1 MLRVG
6 LLLLVVAV
14 PTVARADILMWR
26 DASGV
31 RHYTNLKKLVP
42 AQADASIVLEDI
54 VVPAAVEAAPAAA
67 PSAPDP
73 QPPPRMAEVV
83 YDQNALADAYAEG
96 WRRGMAT
103 VQQNQATGGV
113 SVQING
119 PLSIDAS
126 APAVYTFGG
135 LRTTWT
141 AHTRVAF
148 FVDGGGGVA
157 HGTSA
162 IEARAG
168 STDVSSSVRAAL
180 RIKHSETR
188 GLVTVGGGV
197 FVPLTGRLGLDLGY
211 RYMRIFTEDPRIDT
225 GTMSAAVRWG
235 RASTS

>member
-1 MLRVG
+1 MKAITMTV
-6 LLLLVVAV
+6 LV
-14 PTVARADILMWR
+14 L
-26 DASGV
+26 
-31 RHYTNLKKLVP
+31 
-42 AQADASIVLEDI
+42 
-54 VVPAAVEAAPAAA
+54 AAMAAPAVAQVA
-67 PSAPDP
+67 HPIT
-73 QPPPRMAEVV
+73 
-83 YDQNALADAYAEG
+83 L
-96 WRRGMAT
+96 RGF
-103 VQQNQATGGV
+103 GGV
-113 SVQING
+113 SFMSETGGIFGAGLGVRLGPHLEAIGEVGRLTNILPRRIQRELDQAARLMQPTYG

-141 AHTRVAF
+141 ANTRVAF

-197 FVPLTGRLGLDLGY
+197 VVPLTGRLGLDLGY
-211 RYMRIFTEDPRIDT
+211 RYMRIFTDDPSIDT

-235 RASTS
+235 F

>member
-1 MLRVG
+1 MKAITITV
-6 LLLLVVAV
+6 LLL
-14 PTVARADILMWR
+14 
-26 DASGV
+26 
-31 RHYTNLKKLVP
+31 
-42 AQADASIVLEDI
+42 
-54 VVPAAVEAAPAAA
+54 AATAAPAVAQVA
-67 PSAPDP
+67 HP
-73 QPPPRMAEVV
+73 VTI
-83 YDQNALADAYAEG
+83 
-96 WRRGMAT
+96 RGF
-103 VQQNQATGGV
+103 GGV
-113 SVQING
+113 SFMSETGGIFGAGLGVRLGRHLEAIGEVGRLTNILPRQIQRELDQAARLMQPTYG

-235 RASTS
+235 F